1 MSAEDGEGVKD
12 GGELESE
19 IGKDMATAGDTQET
33 YPTEKEQGTTEKES
47 SSATPEAA
55 STPTKTTK
63 VDVLL
68 KPAGN
73 APILKKKRWTVDRHK
88 KIGWISDFI
97 RKFIRTETEDSVFV
111 YVNQSFA
118 PSPDTDIG
126 TLFDCFG
133 SDGKLVIYYCRT
145 QAWGWRPDLQQ
156 QGHPF
161 LSFDIIG
168 NLCLATYFSTCT
180 SHQTG
185 SACKMLPYVHVLIL
199 TFIL

>member
-1 MSAEDGEGVKD
+1 MSAEGGEGVKD
-12 GGELESE
+12 GGEVEPE
-19 IGKDMATAGDTQET
+19 TAGDAVPHTGT
-33 YPTEKEQGTTEKES
+33 PDKESAPGPGTPEKES
-47 SSATPEAA
+47 TTVAPEAA
-55 STPTKTTK
+55 PASPKLSK

-145 QAWGWRPDLQQ
+145 QAWG
-156 QGHPF
+156 
-161 LSFDIIG
+161 
-168 NLCLATYFSTCT
+168 
-180 SHQTG
+180 
-185 SACKMLPYVHVLIL
+185 
-199 TFIL
+199 